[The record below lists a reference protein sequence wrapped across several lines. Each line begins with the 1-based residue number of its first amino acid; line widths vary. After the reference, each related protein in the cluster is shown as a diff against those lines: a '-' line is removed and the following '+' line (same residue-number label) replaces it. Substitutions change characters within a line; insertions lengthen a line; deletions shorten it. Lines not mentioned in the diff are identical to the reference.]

1 MYNKMLSTM
10 DIPKTEYGFREK
22 TTLKTPPKSLE
33 DIDNRFNADVNHL
46 AGDFNKMFGGIPNL
60 QIENELEV
68 VKGFKDYFDSF
79 ITLANDNKIT
89 FEGSEEGGTKEE
101 WISLISSFSK
111 LMETRIKELNETSPE
126 GTAPLIGGDPYP
138 CSIAGVG
145 LWCIVLTAIAYGTNE
160 VYGAPFGTT
169 IWNLISGWLAV
180 LVWNF
185 QQIAGDLNHNTIGG
199 IKIAVY
205 RLLLWMESTF
215 SPMSFVSD
223 STKLATTGVPTI
235 IGANFTFKLFEGKV
249 IDSWLAQII
258 FWFVWLFRVICGYLG
273 EKFITREAESTS
285 NVVKQIEQQTITFS
299 LRGGS
304 LTCNMPKLIG
314 MYYGG
319 VPPETGVAG
328 ADLAN
333 ALDEREKEV
342 AIDLIKRLQVQTRR
356 VLDRDH
362 EWQVYNDTIK
372 KMIDN
377 NIANVADLVVPKGGR
392 RRMSKRRMHK
402 SKRGT
407 KHGGRSRMRK
417 MRTKKRR
424 MSRRKYRR

>member
-10 DIPKTEYGFREK
+10 NSPDIKYGFRE
-22 TTLKTPPKSLE
+22 TTLNTPPKSLE
-33 DIDNRFNADVNHL
+33 DIDNRFNADVNAL
-46 AGDFNKMFGGIPNL
+46 AGDFNKMFGGFPNL

-79 ITLANDNKIT
+79 IKLANDNKIT

-145 LWCIVLTAIAYGTNE
+145 IWCIVLTAIAYGTNE

-180 LVWNF
+180 LSWNF
-185 QQIAGDLNHNTIGG
+185 QQIAGDLDRNTIGG

-223 STKLATTGVPTI
+223 STKLATTGLPAV
-235 IGANFTFKLFEGKV
+235 IGANFTVKLFEGKV
-249 IDSWLAQII
+249 VDSWLAQVI

-273 EKFITREAESTS
+273 ERYITREAESTS
-285 NVVKQIEQQTITFS
+285 NVVKQIEGQTINFP

-304 LTCNMPKLIG
+304 LICNMPKLIG

-319 VPPETGVAG
+319 LPADTGVAG
-328 ADLAN
+328 DTVLNEEEKKLAK
-333 ALDEREKEV
+333 R
-342 AIDLIKRLQVQTRR
+342 LIQDLQVQTKRL
-356 VLDRDH
+356 LDQTH
-362 EWQVYNDTIK
+362 EWPLYNAK
-372 KMIDN
+372 LNKMIKTNQDN
-377 NIANVADLVVPKGGR
+377 LKDLVVPVDGGR
-392 RRMSKRRMHK
+392 RRRSKRRMQK